1 MNITKKTMMRL
12 LTAAIL
18 CSPSY
23 MMAQKE
29 EKTELRTFLVLNE
42 TSGTKMEFELSKN
55 PIVSVQA
62 NTLVIKAGNDELST
76 MLTDV
81 ANYTFE
87 KKLVTTSITTLRSNE
102 RAEQTTEPS
111 FSFHNAEVSG
121 LKTGT
126 KIYVYN
132 LNGGLITTTEANE
145 EGKAAINFSSLE
157 KGIYILKTPTKSFKI
172 VNK

>member
-12 LTAAIL
+12 LTAAVL

-23 MMAQKE
+23 MMAQNE

-42 TSGTKMEFELSKN
+42 TNGTKMEFELTKN
-55 PIVSVQA
+55 PIISVQE
-62 NTLVIKAGNDELST
+62 NTLVIKAGEDELST

-87 KKLVTTSITTLRSNE
+87 KKLVTTGITTLSNNE
-102 RAEQTTEPS
+102 RAEQTVEPS
-111 FSFHNAEVSG
+111 FSFRNAEVSG
-121 LKTGT
+121 LKAGT
-126 KIYVYN
+126 KIFVYN
-132 LNGGLITTTEANE
+132 LNGSLVTTTEANA

-157 KGIYILKTPTKSFKI
+157 KGIYILHTPTKSFKI